1 MVGTKPTLSP
11 GPDQAALWRRMAAGE
26 LMTFMRQASRPG
38 EASPARSAK
47 FFLSTRSKCDSL
59 CGFHGGRSS
68 MVELQFVVLAV
79 AGSSPVGRPPLLPL
93 KRVSVAGCGA
103 RLVPVTKAFRAFPR
117 VSLISLTRDWHILF
131 CSTVDTGK
139 IVLRFKD

>member
-1 MVGTKPTLSP
+1 MRDFRLESGSVEFKLNSRATNGASSQEVRSL
-11 GPDQAALWRRMAAGE
+11 AG
-26 LMTFMRQASRPG
+26 LAN
-38 EASPARSAK
+38 
-47 FFLSTRSKCDSL
+47 
-59 CGFHGGRSS
+59 GGSSS

-79 AGSSPVGRPPLLPL
+79 AGSSPVGRPPPSPL

-103 RLVPVTKAFRAFPR
+103 RLVPVAKAFRAFLR